1 VSDFV
6 RILVTG
12 SNGQLG
18 TELTRQGQTFP
29 ADIFP
34 FDLPELDITDQSG
47 VEKIVFETRPDLII
61 NAAAYTHVDLAEDQ
75 PGTAFQVNRDGPE
88 CLACI
93 CHDAG
98 IPMIHIST
106 DYVFAGDASAPYREQ
121 DPIAPLGIYGRSK
134 AEGEL
139 RVQARL
145 TSHIIVRTSWLY
157 GVYGHNFVKTM
168 LRLGRERRIIRVVGD
183 QFGCPTSAAD
193 LAEALLRIAGQVK
206 AGESDKWGIYH
217 FCNAGVISWFQFAEE
232 IFHLAGKYG
241 MSPVPTVESITT
253 DQYPVKAKRPSFSAL
268 RCDRIKSVFGVDQK
282 TWSDSLELVIARIL
296 AGKTAQHPSR

>member
-1 VSDFV
+1 M

-12 SNGQLG
+12 ANGQLG
-18 TELTRQGQTFP
+18 TELTRKGKAFHV
-29 ADIFP
+29 DISP
-34 FDLPELDITDQSG
+34 FDLPELDISDQSR
-47 VEKIVFETRPDLII
+47 VEKIVSETRPDLII
-61 NAAAYTHVDLAEDQ
+61 NAAAYTNVDLAEDQ
-75 PGTAFQVNRDGPE
+75 PEAAFRVNRDGPE

-93 CHDAG
+93 CRDAG
-98 IPMIHIST
+98 IPIIHIST
-106 DYVFAGDASAPYREQ
+106 DYVFAGDKSTPYREK
-121 DPIAPLGIYGRSK
+121 DPITPLGIYGRSK

-139 RVQARL
+139 QVQACL
-145 TSHIIVRTSWLY
+145 PSHIIVRTSWLY

-168 LRLGRERRIIRVVGD
+168 LRLGRQRRIIRVVGD

-217 FCNAGVISWFQFAEE
+217 FCNAGVISWFQFAEK

-241 MSPVPTVESITT
+241 QAPLPTVESITT

-268 RCDRIKSVFGVDQK
+268 NCDRIKYVFGIEQK
-282 TWSDSLELVIARIL
+282 TWAESLEIVIARIL
-296 AGKTAQHPSR
+296 AEKTG